1 MVCPTPASDWPES
14 WTLSHHYDRMEVCGD
29 HPRSGYASA
38 YRARRRVTLR
48 MVHRAV
54 GPGATILDL
63 AAAQGNFT
71 LALAEEGYH
80 VTWNDLRAELEG
92 YVRLKWTHGDV
103 RYLPGNILTMD
114 AIQPYDLVIATE
126 VIEHVAHPDVFLT
139 TLATLVKPG
148 GYVILTTPNGEYC
161 RNQLPR
167 FSDCADPSVF
177 ESAQFKPDADGHIFL
192 LHQDEIRHLA
202 HAAGLRLLEL
212 DYYASLL
219 TAGHL
224 GLSRI
229 LTGLPPQLID
239 RAESVAAGLPEFM
252 QRRLLAGC
260 AVLLTRP

>member
-1 MVCPTPASDWPES
+1 MICPTPSPDWPES

-38 YRARRRVTLR
+38 YRARRRATLR

-54 GPGATILDL
+54 DPGATILDL

-71 LALAEEGYH
+71 LALAEEGYQ
-80 VTWNDLRAELEG
+80 VTWNDLRANLEG

-103 RYLPGNILTMD
+103 RYVPGNILVMD
-114 AIQPYDLVIATE
+114 AAQTYDLVLATE
-126 VIEHVAHPDVFLT
+126 VIEHVAHPDVFLGK
-139 TLATLVKPG
+139 LATLVRPG
-148 GYVILTTPNGEYC
+148 GCMVLTTPNGEYC
-161 RNQLPR
+161 RNRLPR

-192 LHQDEIRHLA
+192 LHQDEIRTLA
-202 HAAGLRLLEL
+202 AAAGLRVLEL
-212 DYYASLL
+212 DYYASVL

-229 LTGLPPQLID
+229 LSVLPPQLID
-239 RAESVAAGLPEFM
+239 RAERIAEGLPALAT
-252 QRRLLAGC
+252 RRLLAGC